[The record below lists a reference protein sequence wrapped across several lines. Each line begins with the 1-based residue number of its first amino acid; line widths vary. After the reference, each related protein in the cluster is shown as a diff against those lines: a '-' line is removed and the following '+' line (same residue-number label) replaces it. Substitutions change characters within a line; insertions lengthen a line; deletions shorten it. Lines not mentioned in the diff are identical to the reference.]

1 MSKFWGGDQESESEE
16 EVEETSES
24 ESESSSEDEA
34 AKKGPSK
41 CVRPWP
47 RTGGEPPL
55 PARALLVP
63 AAG

>member
-55 PARALLVP
+55 
-63 AAG
+63 